1 MEDFVRIFKS
11 PEGDVYHITLSEDN
25 GVLSAEVL
33 AALGK
38 VHVAGIDL
46 RRLFGKHV
54 TSQEVLS
61 ALANVIAEFFL
72 KDEDVIIC
80 YYCDFINSIPNTS
93 KNTMPPQEYRSRLF
107 EKMFQRY
114 VKLHNLNNV
123 RLSVVEINGINEK
136 YYFHVIYREGHSMLA
151 SMIGSDLRDGFG
163 K

>member
-1 MEDFVRIFKS
+1 MEDIVRIFKS

-54 TSQEVLS
+54 T
-61 ALANVIAEFFL
+61 
-72 KDEDVIIC
+72 
-80 YYCDFINSIPNTS
+80 NTS

-107 EKMFQRY
+107 EKMFQRM
-114 VKLHNLNNV
+114 
-123 RLSVVEINGINEK
+123 SICI
-136 YYFHVIYREGHSMLA
+136 I
-151 SMIGSDLRDGFG
+151 
-163 K
+163 

>member
-1 MEDFVRIFKS
+1 MEDFVKIFKS
-11 PEGDVYHITLSEDN
+11 PDGDVYHITLSEDN
-25 GVLSAEVL
+25 GVLSVEVL
-33 AALGK
+33 KALGN

-54 TSQEVLS
+54 TRPMVLS
-61 ALANVIAEFFL
+61 TLADAIADFFL

-114 VKLHNLNNV
+114 VKLHNLSHV

-136 YYFHVIYREGHSMLA
+136 YYFHVIYRENHSMLA
-151 SMIGSDLRDGFG
+151 SMIGSDLKDGFS

>member
-1 MEDFVRIFKS
+1 M
-11 PEGDVYHITLSEDN
+11 YHITLSEDN

-54 TSQEVLS
+54 T
-61 ALANVIAEFFL
+61 
-72 KDEDVIIC
+72 
-80 YYCDFINSIPNTS
+80 NTS

-114 VKLHNLNNV
+114 VNLHNLSNV

-136 YYFHVIYREGHSMLA
+136 YYFHVIYRESHLVLA
-151 SMIGSDLRDGFG
+151 SMIGSDLKEGFG

>member
-1 MEDFVRIFKS
+1 MEDFVKIFKS
-11 PEGDVYHITLSEDN
+11 PDGDVYHITLSEDN
-25 GVLSAEVL
+25 GVLSAEVVE
-33 AALGK
+33 ALGN
-38 VHVAGIDL
+38 VHIAGIDL

-54 TSQEVLS
+54 TSQMVLS
-61 ALANVIAEFFL
+61 ALADVIADFFL

-93 KNTMPPQEYRSRLF
+93 KNTMPPQEYRSKLF

-114 VKLHNLNNV
+114 VKLHNLSHV

-136 YYFHVIYREGHSMLA
+136 YYFHVIYRENHSMLA
-151 SMIGSDLRDGFG
+151 SMIGSDLRDGFS

>member
-33 AALGK
+33 AALGE

-46 RRLFGKHV
+46 RRLYGKHV
-54 TSQEVLS
+54 TSQGVLS
-61 ALANVIAEFFL
+61 ALANVIADYFL
-72 KDEDVIIC
+72 KNENVIIC

-114 VKLHNLNNV
+114 VNLHNLGNI

-136 YYFHVIYREGHSMLA
+136 YYFHVIYRESHSVLA
-151 SMIGSDLRDGFG
+151 SMIGSDLKEGFS

>member
-93 KNTMPPQEYRSRLF
+93 KDTMPPQEYRSRLF

-114 VKLHNLNNV
+114 VKLHNLSNV